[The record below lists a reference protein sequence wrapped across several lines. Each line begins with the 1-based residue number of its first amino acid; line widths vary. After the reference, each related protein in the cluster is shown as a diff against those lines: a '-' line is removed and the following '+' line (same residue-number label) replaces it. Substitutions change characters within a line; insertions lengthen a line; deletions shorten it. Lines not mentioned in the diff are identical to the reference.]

1 MPPLME
7 IEVIRSP
14 RRRKTVE
21 ARKVD
26 GTVRLSI
33 PASMSATE
41 EAHWVDEMT
50 RRFAAPSAGLDLA
63 RRARVLS
70 ERYGLQ
76 CPSVITW
83 VGNQHTRWGSCTP
96 ATGKVRISERVAA
109 FPRWVVDYVIVH
121 ELAHLTVPGH
131 TPEFWELVGRYE
143 LTERARGFL
152 IAKGLDG

>member
-1 MPPLME
+1 MPPLMK

-33 PASMSATE
+33 PASMSPTE

-50 RRFAAPSAGLDLA
+50 RRFEAPSAGIDLTK
-63 RRARVLS
+63 RAGVLS
-70 ERYGLQ
+70 KRYGL
-76 CPSVITW
+76 PRPAAITW
-83 VGNQHTRWGSCTP
+83 VTNQHTRWGSCTP

-121 ELAHLTVPGH
+121 ELAHLSVPGH

>member
-1 MPPLME
+1 MNV
-7 IEVIRSP
+7 EVIRST

-33 PASMSATE
+33 PATMSATE
-41 EAHWVDEMT
+41 EAHWVEEMRRRFEEPSANLDLT
-50 RRFAAPSAGLDLA
+50 RRAAT
-63 RRARVLS
+63 LS
-70 ERYGLQ
+70 SRYGLER
-76 CPSVITW
+76 PTEIRW
-83 VGNQHTRWGSCTP
+83 VSNQRTRWGSCTP
-96 ATGKVRISERVAA
+96 ATKRVRISRRVAA

-121 ELAHLTVPGH
+121 ELAHLTVPDH
-131 TPEFWELVGRYE
+131 SPEFWELVERYE